1 MQGLPPTDA
10 AEEKRK
16 VRQAVQQNLFA
27 FVTLCVAIR
36 IGESMLSG
44 TSRRCYYTV
53 DHTMS

>member
-1 MQGLPPTDA
+1 MFRMQGLPPTDA

-36 IGESMLSG
+36 IASVLMEQ
-44 TSRRCYYTV
+44 
-53 DHTMS
+53 